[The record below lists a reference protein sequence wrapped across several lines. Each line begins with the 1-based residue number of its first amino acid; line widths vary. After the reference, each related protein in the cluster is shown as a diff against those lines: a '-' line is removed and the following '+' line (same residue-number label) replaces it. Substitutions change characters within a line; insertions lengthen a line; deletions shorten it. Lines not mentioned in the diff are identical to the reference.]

1 MAFKFGFKF
10 GNKKA
15 KKEVGF
21 FSLSKSDPQA
31 MRELQSIMWQSTAN
45 YSWQDF
51 GSACGVFSSGLNCL
65 EALRGGEYMPLSN
78 APEDA
83 DDETGAV

>member
-10 GNKKA
+10 GKKKA

-21 FSLSKSDPQA
+21 FSKSDPQA
-31 MRELQSIMWQSTAN
+31 MREIQSVMWQSTSS

-65 EALRGGEYMPLSN
+65 EALRGGDYTPLSS
-78 APEDA
+78 APECS
-83 DDETGAV
+83 DEESGAV